1 MTTPT
6 TLFLDVGGVL
16 LTNGWDGR
24 ARRAAAA
31 AFGLEADALEE
42 RHRLAF
48 PTYEEG
54 RLRLDEYLGLVVF
67 DRPRSF
73 SVDTFREFMLAQSKP
88 YPEMIALVRELKERY
103 RLRVATVSNE
113 GRELAAFRNDR
124 FGLRSFVDVFV
135 SSGVVGHRKPDPA
148 IYRLALDLVQAQPE
162 EVVYVEDRPLFVEV
176 AAGLGM
182 RSVRHVS
189 REATARA
196 LAEYGLDAR

>member
-31 AFGLEADALEE
+31 AFDLEIDALEE
-42 RHRLAF
+42 RHQLAF
-48 PTYEEG
+48 PAYEEG
-54 RLRLDEYLGLVVF
+54 RLELGAYLGLVVF

-73 SVDTFREFMLAQSKP
+73 SVDAFREFMLAQSKP
-88 YPEMIALVRELKERY
+88 HPETIELVRELKERY
-103 RLRVATVSNE
+103 RLRVVTVSNE
-113 GRELAAFRNDR
+113 GRELAEYRNDH

-135 SSGVVGHRKPDPA
+135 SSGVVGRRKPDPA
-148 IYRLALDLVQAQPE
+148 IYRLALGLVQTRPE
-162 EVVYVEDRPLFVEV
+162 EVVYVEDRPLFVE
-176 AAGLGM
+176 AASRLGL
-182 RSVRHVS
+182 RSIRHVS

-196 LAEYGLDAR
+196 LAECGLDSR

>member
-31 AFGLEADALEE
+31 AFDLEIDAVEE

-48 PTYEEG
+48 PAYEEG
-54 RLRLDEYLGLVVF
+54 RLKLDAYLGLVVF

-73 SVDTFREFMLAQSKP
+73 SRDTLREFMLAQLKP
-88 YPEMIALVRELKERY
+88 YPDMIALVRELKQRY
-103 RLRVATVSNE
+103 RLRIVTVSNE
-113 GRELAAFRNDR
+113 GRELAEYRNDH
-124 FGLRSFVDVFV
+124 FKLRSFVDVFV
-135 SSGVVGHRKPDPA
+135 TSGVVGRRKPDPA
-148 IYRLALDLVQAQPE
+148 IYRLALDLVQVRPE
-162 EVVYVEDRPLFVEV
+162 EVVYVDDRALFAEI
-176 AAGLGM
+176 AASLGM
-182 RSVRHVS
+182 RSITHVS

-196 LAEYGLDAR
+196 LAEYGLESS